1 MFGQWRLTLR
11 QAEEAAR
18 AERFEEALE
27 LAARPDVASRFQANK
42 LRNRIALL
50 LIKRAEQHVRSG
62 QSQAAWDDL
71 RAAERAGAPR
81 DKVAVVR
88 GELAERGAKDVL
100 AALNAGDSAQ
110 AVAISDDLRNR
121 GAESSDLRRLH
132 DAALCWV
139 RADRLASVG
148 DFARAIESMQTAKN
162 HLARSAILDERIKLM
177 ESTRDQAATIRGN
190 LQNALA
196 LQNWA
201 EVLRLSDLY
210 LDLAPNCREVKQA
223 RDESL
228 RRLGVRIMSAT
239 NASPS
244 GVGDETSPA
253 RGLREPTAALRSR
266 FILWVDGVGGFLA
279 CPANVVTIGQASP
292 ATTVDIPILGDLSRQ
307 HATIVRDGEGY
318 FIRSDRDLEVNGR
331 PTRQVALRHQDVIR
345 LGRSV
350 DLRFTTPC
358 PISGTARLD
367 LISRH
372 RLHLSLTGI
381 LLMADTCVIG
391 PSRQTHVQVPSGSAQ
406 IVIYRQGEGLYCR
419 GAGVLEIDGQAHES
433 RGALRWTSRLTSGDV
448 SLSLEPLGSP
458 LSQV

>member
-81 DKVAVVR
+81 DKAAVVR

-100 AALNAGDSAQ
+100 AALNAGDPAQ

-132 DAALCWV
+132 EAALCWV

-148 DFARAIESMQTAKN
+148 DFTHAIESMQTAKN
-162 HLARSAILDERIKLM
+162 HLTRSAILDERIKLM
-177 ESTRDQAATIRGN
+177 ESTRDKAATIRGN

-201 EVLRLSDLY
+201 EVLRLSD
-210 LDLAPNCREVKQA
+210 
-223 RDESL
+223 
-228 RRLGVRIMSAT
+228 
-239 NASPS
+239 
-244 GVGDETSPA
+244 
-253 RGLREPTAALRSR
+253 
-266 FILWVDGVGGFLA
+266 
-279 CPANVVTIGQASP
+279 
-292 ATTVDIPILGDLSRQ
+292 
-307 HATIVRDGEGY
+307 
-318 FIRSDRDLEVNGR
+318 
-331 PTRQVALRHQDVIR
+331 
-345 LGRSV
+345 
-350 DLRFTTPC
+350 
-358 PISGTARLD
+358 
-367 LISRH
+367 
-372 RLHLSLTGI
+372 
-381 LLMADTCVIG
+381 
-391 PSRQTHVQVPSGSAQ
+391 
-406 IVIYRQGEGLYCR
+406 
-419 GAGVLEIDGQAHES
+419 
-433 RGALRWTSRLTSGDV
+433 
-448 SLSLEPLGSP
+448 
-458 LSQV
+458 